1 MGLDCYMVHASDQKK
16 AFTSEDDQRL
26 ADIQLCCGLFSGGGS
41 DGSFRGKVYEPL
53 IDYLCGGEYI
63 WHKESKDPDIMPI
76 VTNDELADQAHR
88 LRDLLE
94 ATKEVAEENE
104 ETLQDD
110 TIIIQVEQR
119 GSTIEYTYKE
129 VRDLE
134 LLLRATVEGGGVMQ
148 VWW

>member
-26 ADIQLCCGLFSGGGS
+26 ADIQLCAGLFSGDGS
-41 DGSFRGKVYEPL
+41 DGSFRGKYYEPL
-53 IDYLCGGEYI
+53 IDHLCGGEYV
-63 WHKESKDPDIMPI
+63 WHKESKDPTIMPI
-76 VTNDELADQAHR
+76 VRNDELADQAKG

-94 ATKEVAEENE
+94 ASQEVAEQNE
-104 ETLQDD
+104 EILQDD

-119 GSTIEYTYKE
+119 GSIIEYTYKE

-134 LLLRATVEGGGVMQ
+134 ILLRATVEGGGVMQ

>member
-1 MGLDCYMVHASDQKK
+1 
-16 AFTSEDDQRL
+16 
-26 ADIQLCCGLFSGGGS
+26 
-41 DGSFRGKVYEPL
+41 
-53 IDYLCGGEYI
+53 
-63 WHKESKDPDIMPI
+63 MPI
-76 VTNDELADQAHR
+76 VTNDELADHAHWLSNLLQA
-88 LRDLLE
+88 
-94 ATKEVAEENE
+94 TQEVAEENE

-119 GSTIEYTYKE
+119 GSIIDYTYKE

>member
-1 MGLDCYMVHASDQKK
+1 
-16 AFTSEDDQRL
+16 
-26 ADIQLCCGLFSGGGS
+26 
-41 DGSFRGKVYEPL
+41 
-53 IDYLCGGEYI
+53 
-63 WHKESKDPDIMPI
+63 MPI